1 MAGAGLEHA
10 VDRILQEPGC
20 GAGGAVAELPAGRRK
35 PGEARIVSEIVLVLA
50 VADNGVIG
58 KDGAIPWHIS
68 DDMKR
73 FKALTLGHTVVMG
86 RKTWDSL
93 PKKPLPGRVN
103 VVVTHQKDWYAE
115 GAITASSLGQ
125 ATSGTSGTVMVIGG
139 AEIYERAL
147 PLATRIELTEIH
159 KDFDGDARFVLDRK
173 GWHETAREDHVTP
186 DGLSYSYVT
195 LTR

>member
-1 MAGAGLEHA
+1 M
-10 VDRILQEPGC
+10 
-20 GAGGAVAELPAGRRK
+20 
-35 PGEARIVSEIVLVLA
+35 SEIVLV
-50 VADNGVIG
+50 VAIARNGVIG
-58 KDGAIPWHIS
+58 KDGLIPWHIS

-103 VVVTHQKDWYAE
+103 VVVTRQRDWQAD
-115 GAITASSLGQ
+115 GAVVAHSLGQ
-125 ATSGTSGTVMVIGG
+125 ATAGTSGTVMVIGG
-139 AEIYERAL
+139 AEIYERAM

-159 KDFDGDARFVLDRK
+159 QDFDGDARFEFDRT
-173 GWHETAREDHVTP
+173 GWHETLREEHVTP
-186 DGLSYSYVT
+186 GGLRYSYVT

>member
-1 MAGAGLEHA
+1 M
-10 VDRILQEPGC
+10 
-20 GAGGAVAELPAGRRK
+20 
-35 PGEARIVSEIVLVLA
+35 SEIVLV
-50 VADNGVIG
+50 VAIAQNGVIG
-58 KDGAIPWHIS
+58 KKGAIPWHIS

-73 FKALTLGHTVVMG
+73 FKALTMGHTVVMG

-93 PKKPLPGRVN
+93 PRKPLPGRIN
-103 VVVTHQKDWYAE
+103 VVVTRQKDWRAE
-115 GAITASSLGQ
+115 GAVAAASLGQ

-147 PLATRIELTEIH
+147 PLASRIELTEVH
-159 KDFDGDARFVLDRK
+159 KDFQGDALFELDRS

-186 DGLSYSYVT
+186 DGLRYSYVT